1 MISKDQF
8 NSMLEYFGS
17 KVDKEM
23 GVLTFTLLKK
33 EIEELAD
40 FVGLTTPIESN
51 VSGKVCYTSN
61 LRFLIKNLPLN
72 FIKFCNK
79 RNIRLHM
86 NVIKTSYVIPFVAS
100 DNFNIGLNATLN
112 MFNFKHLKKSE
123 IYTQILTDLEKPMF
137 FNIKNIVMNDD
148 EFKKLILLQ
157 DESDK
162 NES

>member
-1 MISKDQF
+1 MISKEEF

-17 KVDKEM
+17 KVDKQM
-23 GVLTFTLLKK
+23 DLLTLILSKK
-33 EIEELAD
+33 EIEEFAD
-40 FVGLTTPIESN
+40 FTCLTKPIESN

-61 LRFLIKNLPLN
+61 LRFLIRNVPLN
-72 FIKFCNK
+72 FILFCNK
-79 RNIRLHM
+79 RNLTLF
-86 NVIKTSYVIPFVAS
+86 NDVIKTSYVIPFVAV

-123 IYTQILTDLEKPMF
+123 IYAQIITDLERPIFSK
-137 FNIKNIVMNDD
+137 IKNIAMNDD